1 MYRKATINDC
11 EKVYDL
17 ICELEC
23 KKLLYDRFSA
33 IYEKQI
39 NNERYYCLLC
49 EQDGHIAGLLNLRFE
64 EQLHHSECIAEVMEF
79 IVASSYRKCGI
90 GKEMLARLQKHFIVH
105 KLSWL
110 RISSGQM
117 PTGFIPGKGCI
128 IFILNFQN
136 PCVKRIPLSI
146 KYPAASNGVFDPRGS
161 RQMSASSHLARCSRE

>member
-23 KKLLYDRFSA
+23 KKLPYDRFSA

-39 NNERYYCLLC
+39 NNERYYCLLY

-64 EQLHHSECIAEVMEF
+64 EQLHHSECIAEIMEF

-90 GKEMLARLQKHFIVH
+90 GKEMLARACQI
-105 KLSWL
+105 
-110 RISSGQM
+110 
-117 PTGFIPGKGCI
+117 
-128 IFILNFQN
+128 
-136 PCVKRIPLSI
+136 
-146 KYPAASNGVFDPRGS
+146 A
-161 RQMSASSHLARCSRE
+161 

>member
-23 KKLLYDRFSA
+23 KKLPYDRFSA

-39 NNERYYCLLC
+39 SNERYYCLLC

-64 EQLHHSECIAEVMEF
+64 EQLHHSECIAEIMEF

-90 GKEMLARLQKHFIVH
+90 GKEMLARACQIAETFHCTQIELATNQLRTDAHRFYTREGMHNFHFKFSKSLYETDTAVN
-105 KLSWL
+105 
-110 RISSGQM
+110 Q
-117 PTGFIPGKGCI
+117 IPRCM
-128 IFILNFQN
+128 Q
-136 PCVKRIPLSI
+136 
-146 KYPAASNGVFDPRGS
+146 RGI
-161 RQMSASSHLARCSRE
+161 